1 MVSIHLRRGRKQG
14 CPKVLVILWIFCSEY
29 ISRMCGVIVAVA
41 LELAGPA
48 IAGPGSNY
56 WAAPLLLLLLDTS
69 PSHLGIYTFHGDFLF
84 TFFFRWGKLK
94 LNLPTQ
100 FPNLPVTTMR
110 GLFLPNST
118 AQCLTHRIRGRK
130 SSERKRGRVGGA
142 YTRKVHSVARL
153 TGAAIEWRHN
163 L

>member
-1 MVSIHLRRGRKQG
+1 MWGHCGGGSRAGRTGNRR
-14 CPKVLVILWIFCSEY
+14 
-29 ISRMCGVIVAVA
+29 SRQQ
-41 LELAGPA
+41 LLSRPPPA
-48 IAGPGSNY
+48 
-56 WAAPLLLLLLDTS
+56 S
-69 PSHLGIYTFHGDFLF
+69 PVGHFSLPSRDLYLPWRFSFRL
-84 TFFFRWGKLK
+84 FFRWGKLK

-100 FPNLPVTTMR
+100 FPNLPVTAMR

-153 TGAAIEWRHN
+153 TGAATEWRHN

>member
-1 MVSIHLRRGRKQG
+1 MVFLEKEEWTGETDNLIISHTNHLKNRPVWAVFLNVELERLEFSFWWGKCDLMFAVIVCIRQMVSIHLRRGRKQG

-48 IAGPGSNY
+48 IASPGSNY

-84 TFFFRWGKLK
+84 TFFF
-94 LNLPTQ
+94 
-100 FPNLPVTTMR
+100 
-110 GLFLPNST
+110 
-118 AQCLTHRIRGRK
+118 
-130 SSERKRGRVGGA
+130 VGA
-142 YTRKVHSVARL
+142 
-153 TGAAIEWRHN
+153 N
-163 L
+163 

>member
-1 MVSIHLRRGRKQG
+1 MWGHCGDGSRAGLTGNRRSRQQLLSRPPPASPVGHFSLPSRDLYLPWRFSFHL
-14 CPKVLVILWIFCSEY
+14 
-29 ISRMCGVIVAVA
+29 
-41 LELAGPA
+41 
-48 IAGPGSNY
+48 
-56 WAAPLLLLLLDTS
+56 
-69 PSHLGIYTFHGDFLF
+69 
-84 TFFFRWGKLK
+84 FFRWGKLK

-100 FPNLPVTTMR
+100 FPNLPVTAMR

-153 TGAAIEWRHN
+153 TCAATEWRHN